1 MGEKATAA
9 AADAGAAGANAA
21 ETRAAAGMQAPPAE
35 ATAGERAPSAEAT
48 VKMPAG
54 KSHVLRGIVFAAL
67 GGICW
72 GFSGNCAQM
81 LTAELG
87 VPVLWITAV
96 RLTVAA
102 VIFLA
107 ICLVREPRHLLAAL
121 RDGRSLAYIAGFAIL
136 GVLLTQVS
144 YLSAIAYTNAGTG
157 TVLER
162 TGLVLIMGYVCLRTR
177 RLPRP
182 REAAGLVLAIGGTVL
197 IATQGDFSR
206 LAIAPA
212 GLGWG
217 LVSAV
222 ALAFYTLM
230 PGKPLAKWGSFIV
243 TGLAMAM
250 GGTVSMAGVQPW
262 TLGVEVTPAVVG
274 VMALMVLVGTFAAYL
289 FYLQGIADA
298 GPVRAGLV
306 GCVEPVSATI
316 ISAAWLGTAVTPMD
330 VLGCA
335 MIVAMVFLVTDRGG
349 EGDDDHAVEGG
360 TGAAPSR
367 YDGARGNV
375 PVFQGR
381 ASELGYYAAR
391 VATREDVPLLQQLL
405 ADGRRTMAKLGVKEG
420 TKRYPS
426 SRRLVRAVDA
436 GSVYVVVSNPAW
448 LGVEARKSE
457 EAPAAGGLSAEDT
470 TAVECLSAEDAAEGC
485 GDGPAGKVGES
496 RIIAMFD
503 VDVEGDAA
511 YEEGRGLTWI
521 TEGDGN
527 YGALHWVNV
536 APSARRCGVGAYI
549 LGTAQRIAR
558 DAGCHNLCC
567 DVYEA
572 NAPMRDLL
580 AREGWTV
587 AGTIALRDWHGHESH
602 RLIYEKLY
610 W

>member
-1 MGEKATAA
+1 MDEKPE
-9 AADAGAAGANAA
+9 GANAA
-21 ETRAAAGMQAPPAE
+21 LAGTAGANSAANAIDAQAPAEKPAAKTP
-35 ATAGERAPSAEAT
+35 ATGE
-48 VKMPAG
+48 
-54 KSHVLRGIVFAAL
+54 SHVLRGIVFAAL

-250 GGTVSMAGVQPW
+250 GGTVAMAGVQPW

-316 ISAAWLGTAVTPMD
+316 ISAVWLGTTVTPMD

-335 MIVAMVFLVTDRGG
+335 MIVVMVFLITERESEGG
-349 EGDDDHAVEGG
+349 ADHAAEGG
-360 TGAAPSR
+360 KGAPPGR

-391 VATREDVPLLQQLL
+391 VATREDVPRLQQLL

-426 SRRLVRAVDA
+426 SRRLLRAVDA

-448 LGVEARKSE
+448 LGVDEGDT
-457 EAPAAGGLSAEDT
+457 APE
-470 TAVECLSAEDAAEGC
+470 
-485 GDGPAGKVGES
+485 PKGES
-496 RIIAMFD
+496 RIIGMFD

-536 APSARRCGVGAYI
+536 EPSARRCGVGAYI

-572 NAPMRDLL
+572 NVPMRDLL
-580 AREGWTV
+580 VREGWTV

>member
-274 VMALMVLVGTFAAYL
+274 IMALMVLVGTFAAYL

-426 SRRLVRAVDA
+426 SRRLLRAVDA

-448 LGVEARKSE
+448 LGV
-457 EAPAAGGLSAEDT
+457 D
-470 TAVECLSAEDAAEGC
+470 EGEMPMEPKC
-485 GDGPAGKVGES
+485 ES

-527 YGALHWVNV
+527 YGALHWVSV

>member
-177 RLPRP
+177 RLPHP
-182 REAAGLVLAIGGTVL
+182 REAAGLVLAIGGTVI
-197 IATQGDFSR
+197 IATQGDLTGLS
-206 LAIAPA
+206 IAPM
-212 GLGWG
+212 GLIWG

-274 VMALMVLVGTFAAYL
+274 IMALMVLVGTFAAYL

-426 SRRLVRAVDA
+426 SRRLLRAVDA

-448 LGVEARKSE
+448 LGV
-457 EAPAAGGLSAEDT
+457 D
-470 TAVECLSAEDAAEGC
+470 EGEMPMEPKC
-485 GDGPAGKVGES
+485 ES

>member
-274 VMALMVLVGTFAAYL
+274 IMALMVLVGTFAAYL

-448 LGVEARKSE
+448 LGV
-457 EAPAAGGLSAEDT
+457 D
-470 TAVECLSAEDAAEGC
+470 EGEMPMEPKC
-485 GDGPAGKVGES
+485 ES

>member
-67 GGICW
+67 GGVCW

-102 VIFLA
+102 VIFLV

-274 VMALMVLVGTFAAYL
+274 IMALMVLVGTFAAYL

-426 SRRLVRAVDA
+426 SRRLLRAVDA

-448 LGVEARKSE
+448 LGV
-457 EAPAAGGLSAEDT
+457 D
-470 TAVECLSAEDAAEGC
+470 EGEMPMEPKC
-485 GDGPAGKVGES
+485 ES

-580 AREGWTV
+580 VREGWTV
-587 AGTIALRDWHGHESH
+587 AGTIVLRDWHGHESH

>member
-1 MGEKATAA
+1 
-9 AADAGAAGANAA
+9 
-21 ETRAAAGMQAPPAE
+21 MQAPPAE

-274 VMALMVLVGTFAAYL
+274 IMALMVLVGTFAAYL

-448 LGVEARKSE
+448 LGV
-457 EAPAAGGLSAEDT
+457 D
-470 TAVECLSAEDAAEGC
+470 EGEMPMEPKC
-485 GDGPAGKVGES
+485 ES

>member
-1 MGEKATAA
+1 MGEKATATVA
-9 AADAGAAGANAA
+9 SAGAAGASTGAAGASTGAAGADAA
-21 ETRAAAGMQAPPAE
+21 EAKVAAGTQMPPAE
-35 ATAGERAPSAEAT
+35 VTAKVPT
-48 VKMPAG
+48 PG

-157 TVLER
+157 SVLER

-250 GGTVSMAGVQPW
+250 GGTVAMAGVPPW

-274 VMALMVLVGTFAAYL
+274 VMALMVIVGTFAAYL

-335 MIVAMVFLVTDRGG
+335 MIVVMVFLVTDRGG
-349 EGDDDHAVEGG
+349 DSDGDHVAEGG
-360 TGAAPSR
+360 TGAAASR

-391 VATREDVPLLQQLL
+391 VATREDVPRLQQLL
-405 ADGRRTMAKLGVKEG
+405 ADGRRTMAKLGVREG

-426 SRRLVRAVDA
+426 SRRLLRAVDA

-448 LGVEARKSE
+448 LGV
-457 EAPAAGGLSAEDT
+457 D
-470 TAVECLSAEDAAEGC
+470 EGEM
-485 GDGPAGKVGES
+485 PMEPKGES
-496 RIIAMFD
+496 RIIGMFD

-536 APSARRCGVGAYI
+536 EPSARRCGVGAYI

-580 AREGWTV
+580 VREGWTV

-602 RLIYEKLY
+602 RLIYEKLD

>member
-1 MGEKATAA
+1 MGEKATATVA
-9 AADAGAAGANAA
+9 SAGAAGADAA
-21 ETRAAAGMQAPPAE
+21 EAKVAAGTQIPPDEATAGAQAPPAE
-35 ATAGERAPSAEAT
+35 ATAGEQVPPAEAT
-48 VKMPAG
+48 TKVPTPG

-250 GGTVSMAGVQPW
+250 GGTVAMAGVQPW

-335 MIVAMVFLVTDRGG
+335 MIVVMVFLVTDRGG
-349 EGDDDHAVEGG
+349 EGDDDRVAEGG
-360 TGAAPSR
+360 TGAASSR

-426 SRRLVRAVDA
+426 SRRLLRAVDA

-448 LGVEARKSE
+448 LGVEARESE
-457 EAPAAGGLSAEDT
+457 EAPTE
-470 TAVECLSAEDAAEGC
+470 
-485 GDGPAGKVGES
+485 PKGES
-496 RIIAMFD
+496 RIIGMFD
-503 VDVEGDAA
+503 VDVEGDVA

>member
-1 MGEKATAA
+1 MGENADGKAAKGGKA
-9 AADAGAAGANAA
+9 VSD
-21 ETRAAAGMQAPPAE
+21 RALDE
-35 ATAGERAPSAEAT
+35 AS
-48 VKMPAG
+48 PAG
-54 KSHVLRGIVFAAL
+54 PGKNHVVRGIVFAAL

-102 VIFLA
+102 LIFLT
-107 ICLVREPRHLLAAL
+107 ICLVREPRNLLAAL

-197 IATQGDFSR
+197 IATQGDLSR

-243 TGLAMAM
+243 TALAMTM
-250 GGTVSMAGVQPW
+250 GGTVAMAGVQPW
-262 TLGVEVTPAVVG
+262 TMGVTVTPAVVG

-316 ISAAWLGTAVTPMD
+316 ISALWLGTTVTPMD

-335 MIVAMVFLVTDRGG
+335 MIVVMVFLVTDRGG
-349 EGDDDHAVEGG
+349 EGDADQAAESGK
-360 TGAAPSR
+360 GAAPSH

-391 VATREDVPLLQQLL
+391 VATRDDVPRLQTLL
-405 ADGRRTMAKLGVKEG
+405 ADGRHTMAKLGVKEG
-420 TKRYPS
+420 TKRFPS
-426 SRRLVRAVDA
+426 SRRLLRAVDA
-436 GSVYVVVSNPAW
+436 GSVYVVVSNPSW
-448 LGVEARKSE
+448 IGVDDAS
-457 EAPAAGGLSAEDT
+457 GMFDTSA
-470 TAVECLSAEDAAEGC
+470 
-485 GDGPAGKVGES
+485 ES
-496 RIIAMFD
+496 RIIGMFD
-503 VDVEGDAA
+503 VDVEGDEA

-536 APSARRCGVGAYI
+536 DPSARRCGVGAYI

-572 NAPMRDLL
+572 NGPMRDLL

-587 AGTIALRDWHGHESH
+587 AGTIALRDWHGHETH

>member
-274 VMALMVLVGTFAAYL
+274 IMALMVLVGTFAAYL
-289 FYLQGIADA
+289 FYLQGITDA

-335 MIVAMVFLVTDRGG
+335 MIVVMVFLVTDRGG

-426 SRRLVRAVDA
+426 SRRLLRAVDA

-448 LGVEARKSE
+448 LGV
-457 EAPAAGGLSAEDT
+457 D
-470 TAVECLSAEDAAEGC
+470 EGEMPMEPKC
-485 GDGPAGKVGES
+485 ES

-580 AREGWTV
+580 VREGWTV

>member
-1 MGEKATAA
+1 MDEKPE
-9 AADAGAAGANAA
+9 GANAA
-21 ETRAAAGMQAPPAE
+21 LAGVAGANPAATATDAQAPAE
-35 ATAGERAPSAEAT
+35 KPTA
-48 VKMPAG
+48 KMPAAG
-54 KSHVLRGIVFAAL
+54 ESHVLRGIVFAAL

-250 GGTVSMAGVQPW
+250 GGTVAMAGVQPW

-316 ISAAWLGTAVTPMD
+316 ISAVWLGTTVTPMD

-335 MIVAMVFLVTDRGG
+335 MIVVMVFLVTEREG
-349 EGDDDHAVEGG
+349 EGGADHAAEGG
-360 TGAAPSR
+360 KAAAASH

-426 SRRLVRAVDA
+426 SRRLLRAVDA

-448 LGVEARKSE
+448 LGVDE
-457 EAPAAGGLSAEDT
+457 GDT
-470 TAVECLSAEDAAEGC
+470 VPE
-485 GDGPAGKVGES
+485 PKGES
-496 RIIAMFD
+496 RIIGMFD

-536 APSARRCGVGAYI
+536 EPSARRCGVGAYI

-580 AREGWTV
+580 VREGWTV

>member
-1 MGEKATAA
+1 MGEKATAT
-9 AADAGAAGANAA
+9 AADAGAAGASTGAAGADAA
-21 ETRAAAGMQAPPAE
+21 EAKVAAGTQMPP
-35 ATAGERAPSAEAT
+35 AEAT

-274 VMALMVLVGTFAAYL
+274 IMALMVLVGTFAAYL

-448 LGVEARKSE
+448 LGV
-457 EAPAAGGLSAEDT
+457 D
-470 TAVECLSAEDAAEGC
+470 EGEMPMEPKC
-485 GDGPAGKVGES
+485 ES

>member
-1 MGEKATAA
+1 MDVKAAEKAPT
-9 AADAGAAGANAA
+9 
-21 ETRAAAGMQAPPAE
+21 
-35 ATAGERAPSAEAT
+35 
-48 VKMPAG
+48 AG

-87 VPVLWITAV
+87 VPVMWITAV

-250 GGTVSMAGVQPW
+250 GGTVAMAGVQPW

-289 FYLQGIADA
+289 FYLQGITDA

-335 MIVAMVFLVTDRGG
+335 MIVVMVFLVTDRGG
-349 EGDDDHAVEGG
+349 EGDGDHVAEGG
-360 TGAAPSR
+360 TGAAASR

-391 VATREDVPLLQQLL
+391 VATREDVPRLQQLL

-426 SRRLVRAVDA
+426 SRRLLRAVDA

-448 LGVEARKSE
+448 LGVDEG
-457 EAPAAGGLSAEDT
+457 EAPTE
-470 TAVECLSAEDAAEGC
+470 
-485 GDGPAGKVGES
+485 PKGES
-496 RIIAMFD
+496 RIIGMFD

-580 AREGWTV
+580 VREGWTV

>member
-21 ETRAAAGMQAPPAE
+21 ETRAAAGTQAPPAG

-48 VKMPAG
+48 VKMPAA

-81 LTAELG
+81 LTAELD

-250 GGTVSMAGVQPW
+250 GGTVAMAGVQPW

-274 VMALMVLVGTFAAYL
+274 IMALMVLVGTFAAYL

-391 VATREDVPLLQQLL
+391 VAAREDVPLLQQLL

-426 SRRLVRAVDA
+426 SRRLLRAVDA

-448 LGVEARKSE
+448 LGV
-457 EAPAAGGLSAEDT
+457 D
-470 TAVECLSAEDAAEGC
+470 EGEMPMEPKC
-485 GDGPAGKVGES
+485 ES

>member
-1 MGEKATAA
+1 MGEKATATVA
-9 AADAGAAGANAA
+9 SAGAAGANAA
-21 ETRAAAGMQAPPAE
+21 EAKVAAGTQMPPDE
-35 ATAGERAPSAEAT
+35 ATAGAQAPPDEAT

-274 VMALMVLVGTFAAYL
+274 IMALMVLVGTFAAYL

-405 ADGRRTMAKLGVKEG
+405 ADGRHTMAKLGVKEG

-426 SRRLVRAVDA
+426 SRRLLRAVDA

-448 LGVEARKSE
+448 LGVDDGEASTEPK
-457 EAPAAGGLSAEDT
+457 
-470 TAVECLSAEDAAEGC
+470 
-485 GDGPAGKVGES
+485 GES
-496 RIIAMFD
+496 RVIAMFD
-503 VDVEGDAA
+503 VDVEGDAT

-521 TEGDGN
+521 TEGDGS

-536 APSARRCGVGAYI
+536 EPSARRCGVGAYI

-580 AREGWTV
+580 VREGWTV

>member
-177 RLPRP
+177 RLPHP
-182 REAAGLVLAIGGTVL
+182 REAAGLVLAIGGTVI
-197 IATQGDFSR
+197 IATQGDLTGLS
-206 LAIAPA
+206 IAPM
-212 GLGWG
+212 GLIWG

-289 FYLQGIADA
+289 FYLQGITDA

-567 DVYEA
+567 D
-572 NAPMRDLL
+572 
-580 AREGWTV
+580 
-587 AGTIALRDWHGHESH
+587 WHGHESH

>member
-1 MGEKATAA
+1 MSEERGSQGEQLEAA
-9 AADAGAAGANAA
+9 NEKLDVVGEESPVVDEKPPVADEKQGLVCERSGAVVKS
-21 ETRAAAGMQAPPAE
+21 AP
-35 ATAGERAPSAEAT
+35 
-48 VKMPAG
+48 
-54 KSHVLRGIVFAAL
+54 KSRVVRGIVFAAL

-102 VIFLA
+102 FIFLA
-107 ICLVREPRHLLAAL
+107 ICLVREPRNLLAAL
-121 RDGRSLAYIAGFAIL
+121 RDGRSLAYIAGFAVL
-136 GVLLTQVS
+136 GVLLTQIS

-177 RLPRP
+177 RLPHP

-243 TGLAMAM
+243 TGLAMAI
-250 GGTVSMAGVQPW
+250 GGTVSMIGVQPW
-262 TLGVEVTPAVVG
+262 TMDVAVTPAVVG

-306 GCVEPVSATI
+306 GCVEPVSATV
-316 ISAAWLGTAVTPMD
+316 ISALWLGTTVTPMD

-335 MIVAMVFLVTDRGG
+335 MIVVMVFLVTDRGG
-349 EGDDDHAVEGG
+349 EGDAGQAAESGK
-360 TGAAPSR
+360 GAAPSR

-391 VATREDVPLLQQLL
+391 VATREDMPCLQALLE
-405 ADGRRTMAKLGVKEG
+405 DGRRAMAELGVKEG
-420 TKRYPS
+420 TKRFPS
-426 SRRLVRAVDA
+426 SRRLARAVDA
-436 GSVYVVVSNPAW
+436 GSVYVVVSNPSW
-448 LGVEARKSE
+448 IGV
-457 EAPAAGGLSAEDT
+457 G
-470 TAVECLSAEDAAEGC
+470 AEDAGAF
-485 GDGPAGKVGES
+485 DASAES
-496 RIIAMFD
+496 RIIGMFD

-536 APSARRCGVGAYI
+536 EPSARRCGVGAYI

-572 NAPMRDLL
+572 NSPMRSLL

>member
-1 MGEKATAA
+1 MDEKAIAK
-9 AADAGAAGANAA
+9 
-21 ETRAAAGMQAPPAE
+21 APA
-35 ATAGERAPSAEAT
+35 
-48 VKMPAG
+48 AG
-54 KSHVLRGIVFAAL
+54 KSHVVRGIVFAAL

-102 VIFLA
+102 LIFLA
-107 ICLVREPRHLLAAL
+107 ICLVREPRNLLAAL

-262 TLGVEVTPAVVG
+262 TMGVTVTPAVVG

-316 ISAAWLGTAVTPMD
+316 ISALWLGTTVTPMD

-335 MIVAMVFLVTDRGG
+335 MIVVMVFLVTDRGG
-349 EGDDDHAVEGG
+349 EGDADQAAEGG
-360 TGAAPSR
+360 KGAALSH

-391 VATREDVPLLQQLL
+391 VATRDDVPRLQALL
-405 ADGRRTMAKLGVKEG
+405 ADGRHTMAKLGVKEG
-420 TKRYPS
+420 TKRFPS
-426 SRRLVRAVDA
+426 SRRLLRAVDA
-436 GSVYVVVSNPAW
+436 GSVYVVVSNPDW
-448 LGVEARKSE
+448 LGVDGG
-457 EAPAAGGLSAEDT
+457 EAP
-470 TAVECLSAEDAAEGC
+470 VE
-485 GDGPAGKVGES
+485 PNGES
-496 RIIAMFD
+496 RVIAMFD
-503 VDVEGDAA
+503 VDVEGDEA

-536 APSARRCGVGAYI
+536 EPSARRCGVGAYI

-572 NAPMRDLL
+572 NGPMRDLL

-587 AGTIALRDWHGHESH
+587 AGTIALRDWHGHETH

>member
-1 MGEKATAA
+1 MGEKATATVA
-9 AADAGAAGANAA
+9 SAGAAGASAA
-21 ETRAAAGMQAPPAE
+21 EAKVAAGTQMPPDE

-48 VKMPAG
+48 VKMPAA
-54 KSHVLRGIVFAAL
+54 KSHVLRGVVFTAL

-274 VMALMVLVGTFAAYL
+274 IMALMVLVGTFAAYL

-426 SRRLVRAVDA
+426 SRRLLRAVDA

-448 LGVEARKSE
+448 LGV
-457 EAPAAGGLSAEDT
+457 D
-470 TAVECLSAEDAAEGC
+470 EGEMPMEPKC
-485 GDGPAGKVGES
+485 ES

>member
-274 VMALMVLVGTFAAYL
+274 IMALMVLVGTFAAYL

-426 SRRLVRAVDA
+426 SRRLLRAVDA

-448 LGVEARKSE
+448 LGV
-457 EAPAAGGLSAEDT
+457 D
-470 TAVECLSAEDAAEGC
+470 EGEMPMEPKC
-485 GDGPAGKVGES
+485 ES

>member
-21 ETRAAAGMQAPPAE
+21 ETRAAAGMQMPPDE

-48 VKMPAG
+48 VKMPAA
-54 KSHVLRGIVFAAL
+54 KSHVLRGVVFAAL

-102 VIFLA
+102 IIFLA

-177 RLPRP
+177 RLPHP
-182 REAAGLVLAIGGTVL
+182 REAAGLVLAIGGTVI
-197 IATQGDFSR
+197 IATQGDLTGLS
-206 LAIAPA
+206 IAPM
-212 GLGWG
+212 GLIWG

-274 VMALMVLVGTFAAYL
+274 IMALMVLVGTFAAYL

-316 ISAAWLGTAVTPMD
+316 ISAVWLGTTVTPMD

-349 EGDDDHAVEGG
+349 EGDGDHAAEGG
-360 TGAAPSR
+360 KGAVPSR

-580 AREGWTV
+580 VREGWTV

>member
-1 MGEKATAA
+1 MGEKATAT
-9 AADAGAAGANAA
+9 AADAGAAGASTGAAGADAA
-21 ETRAAAGMQAPPAE
+21 EAKVAAGTQMPP
-35 ATAGERAPSAEAT
+35 AEAT

-177 RLPRP
+177 RLPHP
-182 REAAGLVLAIGGTVL
+182 REAAGLVLAIGGTVI
-197 IATQGDFSR
+197 IATQGDLTGLS
-206 LAIAPA
+206 IAPM
-212 GLGWG
+212 GLIWG

-274 VMALMVLVGTFAAYL
+274 IMALMVLVGTFAAYL

-448 LGVEARKSE
+448 LGV
-457 EAPAAGGLSAEDT
+457 D
-470 TAVECLSAEDAAEGC
+470 EGEMPMEPKC
-485 GDGPAGKVGES
+485 ES

>member
-1 MGEKATAA
+1 
-9 AADAGAAGANAA
+9 
-21 ETRAAAGMQAPPAE
+21 
-35 ATAGERAPSAEAT
+35 
-48 VKMPAG
+48 
-54 KSHVLRGIVFAAL
+54 
-67 GGICW
+67 
-72 GFSGNCAQM
+72 M

-250 GGTVSMAGVQPW
+250 GGTVAMAGVQPW

-274 VMALMVLVGTFAAYL
+274 VMALMVIVGTFAAYL

-349 EGDDDHAVEGG
+349 EGDDDRVAEGG

-391 VATREDVPLLQQLL
+391 VATREDMPLLQQLL
-405 ADGRRTMAKLGVKEG
+405 TDGRRTMAKLGVKEG

-426 SRRLVRAVDA
+426 SRRLLRAVDA

-448 LGVEARKSE
+448 LGV
-457 EAPAAGGLSAEDT
+457 D
-470 TAVECLSAEDAAEGC
+470 EGEMPMEPKC
-485 GDGPAGKVGES
+485 ES

>member
-48 VKMPAG
+48 VKMPAA

-274 VMALMVLVGTFAAYL
+274 IMALMVLVGTFAAYL

-391 VATREDVPLLQQLL
+391 VAAREDVPLLQQLL

-426 SRRLVRAVDA
+426 SRRLLRAVDA

-448 LGVEARKSE
+448 LGV
-457 EAPAAGGLSAEDT
+457 D
-470 TAVECLSAEDAAEGC
+470 EGEMPMEPKC
-485 GDGPAGKVGES
+485 ES

-527 YGALHWVNV
+527 YGALHWVSV

>member
-1 MGEKATAA
+1 MGNRGQ
-9 AADAGAAGANAA
+9 ADAA
-21 ETRAAAGMQAPPAE
+21 ENHA
-35 ATAGERAPSAEAT
+35 
-48 VKMPAG
+48 
-54 KSHVLRGIVFAAL
+54 LRGIVFAAL

-72 GFSGNCAQM
+72 GFSGNCAQL
-81 LTAELG
+81 LTAGMG
-87 VPVLWITAV
+87 VPVMWITPF
-96 RLTVAA
+96 RLTAAA
-102 VIFLA
+102 VIFLLV
-107 ICLVREPRHLLAAL
+107 CVVREPRNLLAAL
-121 RDGRSLAYIAGFAIL
+121 RDSRSLLYIAGFALL

-177 RLPRP
+177 RLPHP
-182 REAAGLVLAIGGTVL
+182 REAAGLVLAIGGTVI
-197 IATQGDFSR
+197 IATQGDLTGLS
-206 LAIAPA
+206 IAPM
-212 GLGWG
+212 GLIWG

-243 TGLAMAM
+243 TGIAMAL
-250 GGTVSMAGVQPW
+250 GGSVSMVAVQPW
-262 TLGVEVTPAVVG
+262 NLNVTATPEVVG
-274 VMALMVLVGTFAAYL
+274 IMALMVLVGTFAAYL

-316 ISAAWLGTAVTPMD
+316 ISAVWLGTTVSVMD
-330 VLGCA
+330 IIGCA
-335 MIVAMVFLVTDRGG
+335 MIVAMVFLVTERED
-349 EGDDDHAVEGG
+349 
-360 TGAAPSR
+360 GAGREATP
-367 YDGARGNV
+367 YDGARG
-375 PVFQGR
+375 PMSLFQGR
-381 ASELGYYAAR
+381 TSELGYYAAR
-391 VATREDVPLLQQLL
+391 QATRDDVPRLKELL
-405 ADGRRTMAKLGVKEG
+405 ADGRHAMAALGVKEG

-426 SRRLVRAVDA
+426 SRRLLRAVDA

-448 LGVEARKSE
+448 LGVEAREPE
-457 EAPAAGGLSAEDT
+457 EAPTE
-470 TAVECLSAEDAAEGC
+470 
-485 GDGPAGKVGES
+485 PKGES
-496 RIIAMFD
+496 RVIGMFD

-536 APSARRCGVGAYI
+536 EPSARRCGVGAYI

-580 AREGWTV
+580 VREGWTV

>member
-1 MGEKATAA
+1 MGNRGQ
-9 AADAGAAGANAA
+9 ADAA
-21 ETRAAAGMQAPPAE
+21 ENHA
-35 ATAGERAPSAEAT
+35 
-48 VKMPAG
+48 
-54 KSHVLRGIVFAAL
+54 LRGIVFAAL

-72 GFSGNCAQM
+72 GFSGNCAQL
-81 LTAELG
+81 LTAGMG
-87 VPVLWITAV
+87 VPVMWITPF
-96 RLTVAA
+96 RLTAAA
-102 VIFLA
+102 VIFLLV
-107 ICLVREPRHLLAAL
+107 CVVREPRNLLAAL
-121 RDGRSLAYIAGFAIL
+121 RDSRSLLYIAGFALL

-177 RLPRP
+177 RLPHP
-182 REAAGLVLAIGGTVL
+182 REAAGLVLAIGGTVI
-197 IATQGDFSR
+197 IATQGDLTGLS
-206 LAIAPA
+206 IAPM
-212 GLGWG
+212 GLIWG

-243 TGLAMAM
+243 TGIAMAL
-250 GGTVSMAGVQPW
+250 GGSVSMVAVQPW
-262 TLGVEVTPAVVG
+262 NLNVTATPEVVG
-274 VMALMVLVGTFAAYL
+274 IMALMVLVGTFAAYL

-316 ISAAWLGTAVTPMD
+316 ISAVWLGTTVSVMD
-330 VLGCA
+330 IIGCA
-335 MIVAMVFLVTDRGG
+335 MIVAMVFLVTERED
-349 EGDDDHAVEGG
+349 
-360 TGAAPSR
+360 GAGREATP
-367 YDGARGNV
+367 YDGARG
-375 PVFQGR
+375 PMSLFQGR

-391 VATREDVPLLQQLL
+391 QATRDDVPRLKELL
-405 ADGRRTMAKLGVKEG
+405 ADGRHAMAALGVKEG

-426 SRRLVRAVDA
+426 SRRLLRAVDA

-448 LGVEARKSE
+448 LGVEAREPE
-457 EAPAAGGLSAEDT
+457 EAPTE
-470 TAVECLSAEDAAEGC
+470 
-485 GDGPAGKVGES
+485 PKGES
-496 RIIAMFD
+496 RVIGMFD

-580 AREGWTV
+580 VREGWTV

>member
-274 VMALMVLVGTFAAYL
+274 IMALMVLVGTFAAYL

-426 SRRLVRAVDA
+426 SRRLLRAVDA

-448 LGVEARKSE
+448 LGV
-457 EAPAAGGLSAEDT
+457 D
-470 TAVECLSAEDAAEGC
+470 EGEMPMEPKC
-485 GDGPAGKVGES
+485 ES

-580 AREGWTV
+580 VREGWTV

>member
-1 MGEKATAA
+1 MDEKAIAKA
-9 AADAGAAGANAA
+9 PAAAGA
-21 ETRAAAGMQAPPAE
+21 GAP
-35 ATAGERAPSAEAT
+35 
-48 VKMPAG
+48 
-54 KSHVLRGIVFAAL
+54 KSHVVRGIVFAAL

-102 VIFLA
+102 LIFLA
-107 ICLVREPRHLLAAL
+107 ICLVREPRNLLAAL

-182 REAAGLVLAIGGTVL
+182 REAVGLVLAIGGTVL

-262 TLGVEVTPAVVG
+262 TMGVTVTPAVVG

-316 ISAAWLGTAVTPMD
+316 ISALWLGTTVTPMD

-335 MIVAMVFLVTDRGG
+335 MIVVMVFLVTDRGG
-349 EGDDDHAVEGG
+349 EGDADQAAEGG
-360 TGAAPSR
+360 KGAALSH

-391 VATREDVPLLQQLL
+391 VATRDDVPRLQALL
-405 ADGRRTMAKLGVKEG
+405 ADGRHTMAKPGVKEG
-420 TKRYPS
+420 TKRFPS
-426 SRRLVRAVDA
+426 SRRLLRAVDA
-436 GSVYVVVSNPAW
+436 GSVYVVVSNPDW
-448 LGVEARKSE
+448 LGVDGG
-457 EAPAAGGLSAEDT
+457 EAP
-470 TAVECLSAEDAAEGC
+470 VE
-485 GDGPAGKVGES
+485 PNGES
-496 RIIAMFD
+496 RVIAMFD
-503 VDVEGDAA
+503 VDVEGDEA

-536 APSARRCGVGAYI
+536 ERSARRCGVGAYI

-572 NAPMRDLL
+572 NGPMRDLL

-587 AGTIALRDWHGHESH
+587 AGTIALRDWHGHETH

>member
-1 MGEKATAA
+1 MGNRGQ
-9 AADAGAAGANAA
+9 ADAA
-21 ETRAAAGMQAPPAE
+21 ENHA
-35 ATAGERAPSAEAT
+35 
-48 VKMPAG
+48 
-54 KSHVLRGIVFAAL
+54 LRGIVFAAL

-72 GFSGNCAQM
+72 GFSGNCAQL
-81 LTAELG
+81 LTAGMG
-87 VPVLWITAV
+87 VPVMWITPF
-96 RLTVAA
+96 RLTAAA
-102 VIFLA
+102 VIFLLV
-107 ICLVREPRHLLAAL
+107 CVVREPRNLLAAL
-121 RDGRSLAYIAGFAIL
+121 RDSRSLLYIAGFALL

-335 MIVAMVFLVTDRGG
+335 MIVVM
-349 EGDDDHAVEGG
+349 
-360 TGAAPSR
+360 
-367 YDGARGNV
+367 
-375 PVFQGR
+375 
-381 ASELGYYAAR
+381 
-391 VATREDVPLLQQLL
+391 
-405 ADGRRTMAKLGVKEG
+405 
-420 TKRYPS
+420 
-426 SRRLVRAVDA
+426 
-436 GSVYVVVSNPAW
+436 
-448 LGVEARKSE
+448 
-457 EAPAAGGLSAEDT
+457 
-470 TAVECLSAEDAAEGC
+470 
-485 GDGPAGKVGES
+485 
-496 RIIAMFD
+496 
-503 VDVEGDAA
+503 
-511 YEEGRGLTWI
+511 
-521 TEGDGN
+521 
-527 YGALHWVNV
+527 
-536 APSARRCGVGAYI
+536 VGA
-549 LGTAQRIAR
+549 
-558 DAGCHNLCC
+558 
-567 DVYEA
+567 
-572 NAPMRDLL
+572 
-580 AREGWTV
+580 
-587 AGTIALRDWHGHESH
+587 
-602 RLIYEKLY
+602 
-610 W
+610 

>member
-1 MGEKATAA
+1 MDVKAAEKVP
-9 AADAGAAGANAA
+9 AAG
-21 ETRAAAGMQAPPAE
+21 E
-35 ATAGERAPSAEAT
+35 
-48 VKMPAG
+48 
-54 KSHVLRGIVFAAL
+54 SHVLRGIVFAAL

-274 VMALMVLVGTFAAYL
+274 IMALMVLVGTFAAYL

-448 LGVEARKSE
+448 LGV
-457 EAPAAGGLSAEDT
+457 D
-470 TAVECLSAEDAAEGC
+470 EGEMPMEPKC
-485 GDGPAGKVGES
+485 ES

>member
-1 MGEKATAA
+1 MGEKATATVA
-9 AADAGAAGANAA
+9 SAGAAGASTGAAGADAA
-21 ETRAAAGMQAPPAE
+21 EAKVAAGTQAPPAE
-35 ATAGERAPSAEAT
+35 ATAGTQMPPTEAT
-48 VKMPAG
+48 AKVPTPG

-250 GGTVSMAGVQPW
+250 GGTVAMAGVQPW

-335 MIVAMVFLVTDRGG
+335 MIVVMVFLVTDRGG
-349 EGDDDHAVEGG
+349 EGDGDHVAEGG
-360 TGAAPSR
+360 TGAAASR

-391 VATREDVPLLQQLL
+391 VATREDVPRLQQLL

-426 SRRLVRAVDA
+426 SRRLLRAVDA

-448 LGVEARKSE
+448 LGVDEG
-457 EAPAAGGLSAEDT
+457 EAPTE
-470 TAVECLSAEDAAEGC
+470 
-485 GDGPAGKVGES
+485 PKGES
-496 RIIAMFD
+496 RIIGMFD
-503 VDVEGDAA
+503 VDVEGDVA

-521 TEGDGN
+521 TEGDGS

-580 AREGWTV
+580 VREGWTV

>member
-1 MGEKATAA
+1 MGENTDSNAA
-9 AADAGAAGANAA
+9 KDVKGAND
-21 ETRAAAGMQAPPAE
+21 RALNEVPPVS
-35 ATAGERAPSAEAT
+35 P
-48 VKMPAG
+48 G
-54 KSHVLRGIVFAAL
+54 KNHVVRGIVFAAL

-102 VIFLA
+102 LIFLT
-107 ICLVREPRHLLAAL
+107 ICLVREPRNLLAAL

-197 IATQGDFSR
+197 IATQGDLSR

-250 GGTVSMAGVQPW
+250 GGTVSMVGVQPW
-262 TLGVEVTPAVVG
+262 TMGVTVTPAVVG

-316 ISAAWLGTAVTPMD
+316 ISALWLGTTVTPMD

-335 MIVAMVFLVTDRGG
+335 MIVVMVFLVTDRGG
-349 EGDDDHAVEGG
+349 EGDADQAAEGG
-360 TGAAPSR
+360 KGAAPSH

-391 VATREDVPLLQQLL
+391 VATRDDMPRLQALL
-405 ADGRRTMAKLGVKEG
+405 ADGRHTMAKLGVKEG
-420 TKRYPS
+420 TKRFPS
-426 SRRLVRAVDA
+426 SRRLLRAVDA
-436 GSVYVVVSNPAW
+436 GSVYVVVSNPSW
-448 LGVEARKSE
+448 IGVDAGATAADAPEADE
-457 EAPAAGGLSAEDT
+457 TAAPQTAADGAVPAQGSDTPALEPSA
-470 TAVECLSAEDAAEGC
+470 
-485 GDGPAGKVGES
+485 ES
-496 RIIAMFD
+496 RIIGMFD
-503 VDVEGDAA
+503 VDVEGDEA

-536 APSARRCGVGAYI
+536 DPSARRCGVGAYI

-572 NAPMRDLL
+572 NGPMRDLL

-587 AGTIALRDWHGHESH
+587 AGTIALRDWHGHETH

>member
-1 MGEKATAA
+1 MDEKPEDANAA
-9 AADAGAAGANAA
+9 LAGTAGANSAA
-21 ETRAAAGMQAPPAE
+21 NATDAQAPAEKPA
-35 ATAGERAPSAEAT
+35 A
-48 VKMPAG
+48 KMPAAG
-54 KSHVLRGIVFAAL
+54 ESHVLRGIVFAAL

-250 GGTVSMAGVQPW
+250 GGTVAMAGVQPW

-316 ISAAWLGTAVTPMD
+316 ISAVWLGTTVTPMD

-335 MIVAMVFLVTDRGG
+335 MIVVMVFLVTEREG
-349 EGDDDHAVEGG
+349 EGGADHAAEGG
-360 TGAAPSR
+360 KAAAPSR

-391 VATREDVPLLQQLL
+391 VATREDVPRLQQLL
-405 ADGRRTMAKLGVKEG
+405 TDGRRTMAKLGVKEG

-426 SRRLVRAVDA
+426 SRRLLRAVDA

-448 LGVEARKSE
+448 LGVDEG
-457 EAPAAGGLSAEDT
+457 EAPTE
-470 TAVECLSAEDAAEGC
+470 
-485 GDGPAGKVGES
+485 PKGES
-496 RIIAMFD
+496 RIIGMFD

-536 APSARRCGVGAYI
+536 EPSARRCGVGAYI

-580 AREGWTV
+580 VREGWTV

>member
-1 MGEKATAA
+1 MDEKPEGANAA
-9 AADAGAAGANAA
+9 LAGAAGANSAA
-21 ETRAAAGMQAPPAE
+21 NAIDAQAPAEKPA
-35 ATAGERAPSAEAT
+35 A
-48 VKMPAG
+48 KMPAAG
-54 KSHVLRGIVFAAL
+54 ESHVLRGIVFAAL

-250 GGTVSMAGVQPW
+250 GGTVAMAGVQPW

-316 ISAAWLGTAVTPMD
+316 ISAVWLGTTVTPMD

-335 MIVAMVFLVTDRGG
+335 MIVVMVFLVTEREG
-349 EGDDDHAVEGG
+349 EGGADHAAEGG
-360 TGAAPSR
+360 KGTPSSR

-426 SRRLVRAVDA
+426 SRRLLRAVDA

-448 LGVEARKSE
+448 LGVDE
-457 EAPAAGGLSAEDT
+457 GDT
-470 TAVECLSAEDAAEGC
+470 VPE
-485 GDGPAGKVGES
+485 PKGES
-496 RIIAMFD
+496 RIIGMFD

-536 APSARRCGVGAYI
+536 EPSARRCGVGAYI

-580 AREGWTV
+580 VREGWTV